1 MSKFKQPSNVK
12 QIGNIDDKIKIYIE
26 DYAYTYLQQY
36 AGGGNYN
43 ERLAFLIGKNISDG
57 DTNIILISGAVCSK
71 YTQHSDGILNIT
83 KDTWNYVYEQIDRYF
98 SGFEV
103 VGLMQSQPG
112 YGAYLNEKYV
122 TQFRNNFNK
131 LYQTYLLC
139 DPIENINVFHI
150 FDALREKLEPIKGYF
165 IYYQKNEAM
174 NEYMIANKETKQ
186 LICDDETQKEEP
198 PEITLRKRQFERIK
212 KSNNDQRKIVNMLAS
227 LSAVLFLICFIMGT
241 GLVQNE
247 ERISKLENELQTL
260 NNSYAQT
267 NTKNNNAESVFS
279 MQETPQVIKNIEPSQ
294 EKTSTVLQTDS
305 TTNNDETKKTSATP
319 QIQQVMKNIEPS
331 SENNSNDNQIP
342 KTYVVKEGDSLSAIS
357 QKFFGNS
364 SMISKIMELNGMD
377 NADKIYTGK
386 VLKLPREF

>member
-1 MSKFKQPSNVK
+1 M
-12 QIGNIDDKIKIYIE
+12 
-26 DYAYTYLQQY
+26 
-36 AGGGNYN
+36 
-43 ERLAFLIGKNISDG
+43 
-57 DTNIILISGAVCSK
+57 
-71 YTQHSDGILNIT
+71 IT
-83 KDTWNYVYEQIDRYF
+83 
-98 SGFEV
+98 
-103 VGLMQSQPG
+103 
-112 YGAYLNEKYV
+112 
-122 TQFRNNFNK
+122 
-131 LYQTYLLC
+131 
-139 DPIENINVFHI
+139 
-150 FDALREKLEPIKGYF
+150 
-165 IYYQKNEAM
+165 
-174 NEYMIANKETKQ
+174 NKETKQ

-279 MQETPQVIKNIEPSQ
+279 MQETPQVIKNIEPSP
-294 EKTSTVLQTDS
+294 EKTSKVLQTDS
-305 TTNNDETKKTSATP
+305 TTNNDETEKTSATP

-331 SENNSNDNQIP
+331 SENKSNDNQVP

-364 SMISKIMELNGMD
+364 SMINKIMELNGMD
-377 NADKIYTGK
+377 DADKIYAGK
-386 VLKLPREF
+386 ILKLPREF